1 MYELNPLELAAR
13 AMCVILVKILGHSQV
28 CSSHLT
34 GRLRLPNTH
43 VSRLFRPI
51 QIEAKPA
58 ISAWNCGRGVR
69 RGAVAP
75 YPEWEPPGP
84 GNFRNLTLKCVYF
97 SAFLVSSRERR
108 SISRYAQQWSCNT
121 QAGSSQIIN
130 GPHALNPPQILRLW
144 WGLSIQ
150 ISPLHSQYFSPLILN
165 LTSHSF

>member
-1 MYELNPLELAAR
+1 
-13 AMCVILVKILGHSQV
+13 MCVILEKILGHSQV

-34 GRLRLPNTH
+34 GGLRLPNTH

-58 ISAWNCGRGVR
+58 ISAWNCGRGMR

-75 YPEWEPPGP
+75 YPKWEPPGP
-84 GNFRNLTLKCVYF
+84 GNLGNLTLICVCF
-97 SAFLVSSRERR
+97 SAFLVSSREPR

-130 GPHALNPPQILRLW
+130 GPHDSLLPNLRLW
-144 WGLSIQ
+144 RDLPIQ
-150 ISPLHSQYFSPLILN
+150 ISPLHLQYLSSLILN
-165 LTSHSF
+165 LTSSAH